1 MTRDGCDTKSPEILS
16 NERQIMFRDVKE
28 MWVKQDGKEE
38 RANSSD
44 QRDKDSGRKVLG
56 FWGRSEIRGIRRN
69 LPKGSWDERRRRIME
84 EGATGGQP
92 REIGTDGMWM
102 TNI

>member
-38 RANSSD
+38 RAVQISEAKTQEETSSVSGED
-44 QRDKDSGRKVLG
+44 LRSGVSDGMRASSQRDPGMK
-56 FWGRSEIRGIRRN
+56 
-69 LPKGSWDERRRRIME
+69 
-84 EGATGGQP
+84 EGGG
-92 REIGTDGMWM
+92 
-102 TNI
+102 